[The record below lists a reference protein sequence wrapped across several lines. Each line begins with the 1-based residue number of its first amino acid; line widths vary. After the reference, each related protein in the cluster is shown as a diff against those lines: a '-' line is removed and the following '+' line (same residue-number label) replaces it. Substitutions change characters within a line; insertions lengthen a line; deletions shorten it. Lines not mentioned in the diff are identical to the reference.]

1 MLKRKLEE
9 ELKVWKNK
17 DNKKCLIIE
26 GARQVGKTFTIR
38 HFAEQYYDNYIEINF
53 INKPSYCK
61 IFDGDLDV
69 ETIRTNISL
78 YCGFETKTHQGRTL
92 IFLDEIQVCPNAI
105 TALKFFSIDGSFD
118 VIASGSLLG
127 ISYSKVA

>member
-38 HFAEQYYDNYIEINF
+38 RFAEQYYDNYIELNF

-69 ETIRTNISL
+69 ETI
-78 YCGFETKTHQGRTL
+78 L
-92 IFLDEIQVCPNAI
+92 IM
-105 TALKFFSIDGSFD
+105 
-118 VIASGSLLG
+118 
-127 ISYSKVA
+127 